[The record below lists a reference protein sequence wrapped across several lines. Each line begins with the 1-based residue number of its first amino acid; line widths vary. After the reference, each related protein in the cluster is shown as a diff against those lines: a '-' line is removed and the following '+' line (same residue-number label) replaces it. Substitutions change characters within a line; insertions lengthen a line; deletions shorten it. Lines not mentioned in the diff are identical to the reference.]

1 MNITHPPVVFQ
12 DHRGEIIDI
21 VEKIDFSYATII
33 SSKKGVERGNHYHK
47 KTIQYTYLLTG
58 KLRALTQMPGGK
70 VESGLLN
77 PGDMITNE
85 PNESHALIA
94 LEDSTF
100 LVLTAGERGGK
111 NYENDTY
118 RLEIPLSALS

>member
-1 MNITHPPVVFQ
+1 MNITHPPVAFQ

-21 VEKIDFSYATII
+21 VEQVDFNYATVIR
-33 SSKKGVERGNHYHK
+33 SKKGVERGNHYHK
-47 KTIQYTYLLTG
+47 KTIQYAYLLTG
-58 KLRALTQMPGGK
+58 KMRVLTQMPGAK
-70 VESGLLN
+70 VESGILN
-77 PGDMITNE
+77 AGDMVKNE

-118 RLEIPLSALS
+118 RLETPLSALI

>member
-1 MNITHPPVVFQ
+1 MNITHPPVAFQ
-12 DHRGEIIDI
+12 DHRGEIIDV
-21 VEKIDFSYATII
+21 VEQVDFNYATVI

-47 KTIQYTYLLTG
+47 KTIQYAYLLTG
-58 KLRALTQMPGGK
+58 KIRVLTQMPGAK
-70 VESGLLN
+70 VESGILN
-77 PGDMITNE
+77 PGDMIRNE

-118 RLEIPLSALS
+118 RLETPLSALI